1 MTHRRLTAHHLSP
14 RLSPRHRWW
23 AWGILGLLWL
33 SGAAWLYCRYGLVQ
47 HGEFGDLPHPLQG
60 WVLRLHG
67 LAAFAS
73 LWLLGLLWGIHI
85 TRAWPTRKRR
95 YTGIGMFAAAS
106 MLVLS
111 GYLLYYGGESLRDI
125 ASPLH
130 WLLGLASLPLAL
142 AHMPLRQP
150 RQNENSS
157 AAAGATQDAC
167 KRES

>member
-1 MTHRRLTAHHLSP
+1 MKHRRVIPHHVSP
-14 RLSPRHRWW
+14 RLSLRHRWW
-23 AWGILGLLWL
+23 VWSILGVLWI
-33 SGAAWLYCRYGLVQ
+33 SGAVWLYCRYGLVQ

-85 TRAWPTRKRR
+85 ARAWPTNKRR

-106 MLVLS
+106 ILVLS
-111 GYLLYYGGESLRDI
+111 GYLLYYGGEGLREI

-130 WLLGLASLPLAL
+130 WILGLASLPLAL
-142 AHMPLRQP
+142 VHMPRRQR
-150 RQNENSS
+150 RQDEKS
-157 AAAGATQDAC
+157 ATEVSATAHSET
-167 KRES
+167 RPA